1 VLPVEPALVDDGAE
15 MVVFDELTVV
25 LIAVEVPLHP
35 LPFVT
40 VTLNEPETLAT
51 NACPVAPL
59 IGPPL
64 NRH

>member
-1 VLPVEPALVDDGAE
+1 MLPVEPALVDDGAE

-40 VTLNEPETLAT
+40 VTLNEPVTLA
-51 NACPVAPL
+51 
-59 IGPPL
+59 
-64 NRH
+64 RR